1 MELDEAELMPL
12 FAAFLLLL
20 GCTGSKA
27 ERKLLKDAASEIY
40 TELEKSAK
48 EASSDPVSD
57 DKSNDGDSYAQDEEK
72 EISPTAS
79 SKYDGVEIPVYTKGN
94 LSETIKHR
102 YSYTVSYSH
111 QMKTLTG
118 WLGLSPPT
126 MLRARCSART
136 SGMMMTCQI
145 LRAISLITITVDM
158 IEGTCVRLATTSGAR
173 RRWRIASESPI
184 CVRKMVG

>member
-1 MELDEAELMPL
+1 MKKWNWMRLRLMPL

-40 TELEKSAK
+40 SELEKSAK

-102 YSYTVSYSH
+102 YSYTVSYNH
-111 QMKTLTG
+111 QMKNPNWVAWSITADHASG
-118 WLGLSPPT
+118 KVQ
-126 MLRARCSART
+126 RT
-136 SGMMMTCQI
+136 
-145 LRAISLITITVDM
+145 DF
-158 IEGTCVRLATTSGAR
+158 
-173 RRWRIASESPI
+173 
-184 CVRKMVG
+184 